1 MAYRRTP
8 AVQARLD
15 AQREAVLQAAV
26 LLLAERGYGGCTMAA
41 VADRAGI
48 ATGSLYQHFAN
59 KAELS
64 VELFRRV
71 VTREIDAVNAA
82 VAQRDTPQLRIAAVV
97 ETFAARALRVPRLA
111 YALLVEP
118 ADAVVDG
125 ERLVFRRAFRDV
137 IAAEIAAAVAS
148 GELPEQDP
156 VLTAAALVGAVGEA
170 LAGPLAATPGRGR
183 VARGSNAAMRG
194 SATATPAGAT
204 ATPAGTTA
212 TPAGAT
218 ATPAS
223 STDTPAGN
231 GATDPRAVAAEVVPA
246 LVSFTLRALGGRDD
260 SDA

>member
-15 AQREAVLQAAV
+15 AQREAVLQSAV
-26 LLLAERGYGGCTMAA
+26 GLLAERGYGGCTMAA

-48 ATGSLYQHFAN
+48 ATGSVYQHFAN

-64 VELFRRV
+64 VQLFRRV
-71 VTREIDAVNAA
+71 VNHEIAAVNAA
-82 VAQRDTPQLRIAAVV
+82 VARRETPEQRIAAVV
-97 ETFAARALRVPRLA
+97 ETFAARALRAPRLA

-118 ADAVVDG
+118 ADAVVDT

-137 IAAEIAAAVAS
+137 IATEIAAAVAS
-148 GELPEQDP
+148 GRLPEQDP

-170 LAGPLAATPGRGR
+170 LAGPLAAAPVGQ
-183 VARGSNAAMRG
+183 ADPNAGQADPDVE
-194 SATATPAGAT
+194 ATTVEATT
-204 ATPAGTTA
+204 
-212 TPAGAT
+212 
-218 ATPAS
+218 
-223 STDTPAGN
+223 
-231 GATDPRAVAAEVVPA
+231 EVVPA

>member
-15 AQREAVLQAAV
+15 AQREAVLQSAV
-26 LLLAERGYGGCTMAA
+26 GLLAERGYGGCTMAA

-64 VELFRRV
+64 VQLFRRV
-71 VTREIDAVNAA
+71 VTREMAAVNAA
-82 VAQRDTPQLRIAAVV
+82 VALRDTPRQRIAAVV
-97 ETFAARALRVPRLA
+97 ETFATRALRAPRLA

-118 ADAVVDG
+118 ADTVVDG

-137 IAAEIAAAVAS
+137 IATEIAAAVAA

-170 LAGPLAATPGRGR
+170 LAGPLAAQPSGPQPPDARLPGPQP
-183 VARGSNAAMRG
+183 SYPQP
-194 SATATPAGAT
+194 S
-204 ATPAGTTA
+204 
-212 TPAGAT
+212 
-218 ATPAS
+218 
-223 STDTPAGN
+223 
-231 GATDPRAVAAEVVPA
+231 DPRPHSDPQRATAEVVPA

>member
-1 MAYRRTP
+1 MAYRRTA

-15 AQREAVLQAAV
+15 AQREAVLESAV
-26 LLLAERGYGGCTMAA
+26 GLLAERGYGGCTMAA

-64 VELFRRV
+64 VQLFRRV
-71 VTREIDAVNAA
+71 VTHEIDAVNAA
-82 VAQRDTPQLRIAAVV
+82 VARRETPQQRIAAVV
-97 ETFAARALRVPRLA
+97 ETFAARALRAPRLA

-137 IAAEIAAAVAS
+137 IATEIAAAVAK

-170 LAGPLAATPGRGR
+170 LAGPLAAAP
-183 VARGSNAAMRG
+183 GSNVHG
-194 SATATPAGAT
+194 SSAPGSGAPGSSAPGSSAPESEGAT
-204 ATPAGTTA
+204 AA
-212 TPAGAT
+212 
-218 ATPAS
+218 
-223 STDTPAGN
+223 
-231 GATDPRAVAAEVVPA
+231 VVPA

>member
-15 AQREAVLQAAV
+15 AQREAVLQSAV
-26 LLLAERGYGGCTMAA
+26 GLLAERGYGGCTMAA

-64 VELFRRV
+64 VQLFRRV
-71 VTREIDAVNAA
+71 VTREMAAVNAA
-82 VAQRDTPQLRIAAVV
+82 VALRDTPRQRIAAVV
-97 ETFAARALRVPRLA
+97 ETFATRALRAPRLA

-118 ADAVVDG
+118 ADTVVDG

-137 IAAEIAAAVAS
+137 IATEIAAAVAA

-170 LAGPLAATPGRGR
+170 LAGPLAAQPSGPQPPDARLPGPQPSDPQPSGPRPHSDPQR
-183 VARGSNAAMRG
+183 
-194 SATATPAGAT
+194 AT
-204 ATPAGTTA
+204 
-212 TPAGAT
+212 
-218 ATPAS
+218 
-223 STDTPAGN
+223 
-231 GATDPRAVAAEVVPA
+231 AEVVPA

>member
-26 LLLAERGYGGCTMAA
+26 GLLAERGYGGCSMAA
-41 VADRAGI
+41 VADRTGI
-48 ATGSLYQHFAN
+48 ATGSLYQHFAG

-71 VTREIDAVNAA
+71 VTREIAAVTAA
-82 VAQRDTPQLRIAAVV
+82 VACRETPRQRIAAVV
-97 ETFAARALRVPRLA
+97 ETFATRALRAPVLA

-118 ADAVVDG
+118 ADAVVDA

-137 IAAEIAAAVAS
+137 IATEIAAAVAA
-148 GELPEQDP
+148 GQLPRQEP
-156 VLTAAALVGAVGEA
+156 ELTAAALVGAVAEA
-170 LAGPLAATPGRGR
+170 LAGPLGAAPEAAAPAAAEAATPE
-183 VARGSNAAMRG
+183 AAT
-194 SATATPAGAT
+194 S
-204 ATPAGTTA
+204 GTV
-212 TPAGAT
+212 P
-218 ATPAS
+218 
-223 STDTPAGN
+223 
-231 GATDPRAVAAEVVPA
+231 EVVPA

>member
-15 AQREAVLQAAV
+15 AQRETVLQAAA

-64 VELFRRV
+64 VQLFRRV
-71 VTREIDAVNAA
+71 VTREMAAVNAA
-82 VAQRDTPQLRIAAVV
+82 VALRETPRQRIAAVV
-97 ETFAARALRVPRLA
+97 ETFAARALRAPRLA

-137 IAAEIAAAVAS
+137 IATEITAAVAS

-170 LAGPLAATPGRGR
+170 LAGPLAAAPTR
-183 VARGSNAAMRG
+183 
-194 SATATPAGAT
+194 AT
-204 ATPAGTTA
+204 GTT
-212 TPAGAT
+212 
-218 ATPAS
+218 
-223 STDTPAGN
+223 
-231 GATDPRAVAAEVVPA
+231 GATDTAKSTETAAPTESAVTTDVVPA

>member
-1 MAYRRTP
+1 MRAAGPADRSDPLPEVVNQCFNISVAYRRTP

-15 AQREAVLQAAV
+15 AQRETVLQAAA

-64 VELFRRV
+64 VQLFRRV
-71 VTREIDAVNAA
+71 VTREMAAVNAA
-82 VAQRDTPQLRIAAVV
+82 VALRETPRQRIAAVV
-97 ETFAARALRVPRLA
+97 ETFAARALRAPRLA

-137 IAAEIAAAVAS
+137 IATEIAAAVAS

-170 LAGPLAATPGRGR
+170 LAGPLAAAPTR
-183 VARGSNAAMRG
+183 
-194 SATATPAGAT
+194 ATS
-204 ATPAGTTA
+204 TTRA
-212 TPAGAT
+212 
-218 ATPAS
+218 
-223 STDTPAGN
+223 TDTAKSTETAAPTESAVT
-231 GATDPRAVAAEVVPA
+231 TDVVPA

>member
-15 AQREAVLQAAV
+15 AQREAVLHAAV
-26 LLLAERGYGGCTMAA
+26 GLLAERGYRGCSMAA

-71 VTREIDAVNAA
+71 VTREIAA
-82 VAQRDTPQLRIAAVV
+82 VTEAVARRDSPQQRIAAVV
-97 ETFAARALRVPRLA
+97 ETFAGRALRAPRLA

-118 ADAVVDG
+118 ADAVVDA
-125 ERLVFRRAFRDV
+125 ERLVFRLAFRDV
-137 IAAEIAAAVAS
+137 IAAEIAAAVAA
-148 GELPEQDP
+148 GQLPEQDP
-156 VLTAAALVGAVGEA
+156 ELTAAALVGAVGEA
-170 LAGPLAATPGRGR
+170 LAGPLAAAPAAER
-183 VARGSNAAMRG
+183 ARTAAAAATTA
-194 SATATPAGAT
+194 ATATAT
-204 ATPAGTTA
+204 TTA
-212 TPAGAT
+212 AATTTANVAPDTTGTP
-218 ATPAS
+218 PA
-223 STDTPAGN
+223 A
-231 GATDPRAVAAEVVPA
+231 PRDNPPEVVPA

>member
-15 AQREAVLQAAV
+15 AQREAVLQSAV
-26 LLLAERGYGGCTMAA
+26 GLLAERGYGGCTMAA

-48 ATGSLYQHFAN
+48 ATGSLYQHFSG
-59 KAELS
+59 KADLS
-64 VELFRRV
+64 VQLFRRV
-71 VTREIDAVNAA
+71 VTHEIDAVNAA
-82 VAQRDTPQLRIAAVV
+82 VAVRDTPQRRIAAVV
-97 ETFAARALRVPRLA
+97 ETFAARALRAPRLA

-118 ADAVVDG
+118 ADAVVDE

-137 IAAEIAAAVAS
+137 IATEIAAAVAS

-170 LAGPLAATPGRGR
+170 LAGPLAAAP
-183 VARGSNAAMRG
+183 V
-194 SATATPAGAT
+194 TPAAPAART
-204 ATPAGTTA
+204 TPATTLEA
-212 TPAGAT
+212 DPERRD
-218 ATPAS
+218 S
-223 STDTPAGN
+223 SPSDNPTSDSSPGDSPPSDSSPGDNPPSDT
-231 GATDPRAVAAEVVPA
+231 TTVVPA

>member
-15 AQREAVLQAAV
+15 AQREAVLQSAV
-26 LLLAERGYGGCTMAA
+26 GLLAERGYGGCTMAA

-48 ATGSLYQHFAN
+48 ATGSLYQHFSG
-59 KAELS
+59 KVDLS
-64 VELFRRV
+64 VQLFRRV
-71 VTREIDAVNAA
+71 VSHEIDAVNAA
-82 VAQRDTPQLRIAAVV
+82 VAVRDTPQRRIAAVV
-97 ETFAARALRVPRLA
+97 ETFAARALRAPRLA

-118 ADAVVDG
+118 ADAVVDE

-137 IAAEIAAAVAS
+137 IATEIAAAVAS

-170 LAGPLAATPGRGR
+170 LAGPLAAAPGTPT
-183 VARGSNAAMRG
+183 AR
-194 SATATPAGAT
+194 TTPARALEADPEQHDG
-204 ATPAGTTA
+204 TP
-212 TPAGAT
+212 
-218 ATPAS
+218 S
-223 STDTPAGN
+223 DTPTSDSPPSDTPTSDSTPSDN
-231 GATDPRAVAAEVVPA
+231 PPSDTTTVVPA

>member
-1 MAYRRTP
+1 MRPTGGNSAAHPLPEAVNRCFNASVAYRRTP

-26 LLLAERGYGGCTMAA
+26 LLLAERGYRGCSMAA

-71 VTREIDAVNAA
+71 VTREIAAVNEA
-82 VAQRDTPQLRIAAVV
+82 VARRDAPLQRIAAVV
-97 ETFAARALRVPRLA
+97 ETFAARALRAPRLA
-111 YALLVEP
+111 YVLLVEP
-118 ADAVVDG
+118 ADAVVDA

-137 IAAEIAAAVAS
+137 IATEIAAAVAA
-148 GELPEQDP
+148 GRLPRQDP
-156 VLTAAALVGAVGEA
+156 ELTAAGIVGAVGEA
-170 LAGPLAATPGRGR
+170 LAGPLAEAHAPATG
-183 VARGSNAAMRG
+183 
-194 SATATPAGAT
+194 
-204 ATPAGTTA
+204 
-212 TPAGAT
+212 
-218 ATPAS
+218 
-223 STDTPAGN
+223 DTP
-231 GATDPRAVAAEVVPA
+231 PEVVPA

>member
-15 AQREAVLQAAV
+15 AQREAVLQSAV
-26 LLLAERGYGGCTMAA
+26 GLLAERGYGGCTMAA

-48 ATGSLYQHFAN
+48 ATGSLYQHFTG

-64 VELFRRV
+64 VQLFRRV
-71 VTREIDAVNAA
+71 VGHEIDAVNAA
-82 VAQRDTPQLRIAAVV
+82 VALRDTPRQRIAAVV
-97 ETFAARALRVPRLA
+97 ETFAARALRAPRLA

-118 ADAVVDG
+118 ADAVVDE

-137 IAAEIAAAVAS
+137 IATEIAAAVAA

-170 LAGPLAATPGRGR
+170 LAGPLAAAPP
-183 VARGSNAAMRG
+183 APPAAVPAG
-194 SATATPAGAT
+194 SAPAATAPPAGPADAARPEQAADPAT
-204 ATPAGTTA
+204 
-212 TPAGAT
+212 
-218 ATPAS
+218 
-223 STDTPAGN
+223 
-231 GATDPRAVAAEVVPA
+231 VVPA

>member
-15 AQREAVLQAAV
+15 AQREAVLQSAV
-26 LLLAERGYGGCTMAA
+26 GLLAERGYGGCTMAA

-48 ATGSLYQHFAN
+48 ATGSLYQHFSG

-64 VELFRRV
+64 VQLFRRV
-71 VTREIDAVNAA
+71 VTHEIDAVNAA
-82 VAQRDTPQLRIAAVV
+82 VALRDTPRQRIAAVV

-118 ADAVVDG
+118 ADAVVDE

-137 IAAEIAAAVAS
+137 IATEIAAAVAS

-170 LAGPLAATPGRGR
+170 LAGPLAAAPVAAGPERGD
-183 VARGSNAAMRG
+183 GTTSS
-194 SATATPAGAT
+194 SATTSSIT
-204 ATPAGTTA
+204 ASGGTRSDSTA
-212 TPAGAT
+212 
-218 ATPAS
+218 
-223 STDTPAGN
+223 
-231 GATDPRAVAAEVVPA
+231 VVPA

>member
-15 AQREAVLQAAV
+15 AQREAVLQSAV
-26 LLLAERGYGGCTMAA
+26 GLLAERGYGGCTMAA

-48 ATGSLYQHFAN
+48 ATGSLYQHFAG

-71 VTREIDAVNAA
+71 VTHEIDAVNAA
-82 VAQRDTPQLRIAAVV
+82 VALRDTPRQRIAAVV
-97 ETFAARALRVPRLA
+97 ETFAARALRAPRLA

-118 ADAVVDG
+118 ADAVVDV

-137 IAAEIAAAVAS
+137 IATEIAVAVAS

-170 LAGPLAATPGRGR
+170 LAGPLAAAP
-183 VARGSNAAMRG
+183 VEAAG
-194 SATATPAGAT
+194 PEHGD
-204 ATPAGTTA
+204 
-212 TPAGAT
+212 
-218 ATPAS
+218 
-223 STDTPAGN
+223 DTPRDDTPRDDTPRGN
-231 GATDPRAVAAEVVPA
+231 TPSDNTTVVPA

>member
-15 AQREAVLQAAV
+15 AQREAVLQSAV
-26 LLLAERGYGGCTMAA
+26 GLLAERGYGGCTMAA

-64 VELFRRV
+64 VQLFRRV
-71 VTREIDAVNAA
+71 VTREMAAVNAA
-82 VAQRDTPQLRIAAVV
+82 VALRDTPRQRIAAVV
-97 ETFAARALRVPRLA
+97 ETFATRALRAPRLA

-118 ADAVVDG
+118 ADTVVDG

-137 IAAEIAAAVAS
+137 IATEIAAAVAA

-170 LAGPLAATPGRGR
+170 LAGPLAAQPSGPQPPDAQPYDPQPSGPQPH
-183 VARGSNAAMRG
+183 S
-194 SATATPAGAT
+194 
-204 ATPAGTTA
+204 
-212 TPAGAT
+212 
-218 ATPAS
+218 
-223 STDTPAGN
+223 
-231 GATDPRAVAAEVVPA
+231 DPRPHSDPQRATAEVVPA

>member
-15 AQREAVLQAAV
+15 AQREAVLQSAV

-82 VAQRDTPQLRIAAVV
+82 VALRDTPRQRIAAVV
-97 ETFAARALRVPRLA
+97 ETFATRALRVPRLA

-137 IAAEIAAAVAS
+137 IAAEIATAVAG
-148 GELPEQDP
+148 GELPPQDP

-170 LAGPLAATPGRGR
+170 LAGPLSTAPARLPARLPVRASAKAPESAEAAETPATPE
-183 VARGSNAAMRG
+183 AAE
-194 SATATPAGAT
+194 TPATPEAAAPEAPGA
-204 ATPAGTTA
+204 PESEGSTT
-212 TPAGAT
+212 
-218 ATPAS
+218 
-223 STDTPAGN
+223 
-231 GATDPRAVAAEVVPA
+231 EVVPA

>member
-26 LLLAERGYGGCTMAA
+26 GLLAERGYGGCTMAA

-48 ATGSLYQHFAN
+48 ATGSMYQHFAS

-71 VTREIDAVNAA
+71 VTREVAA
-82 VAQRDTPQLRIAAVV
+82 VHEAVARHDTPRTRIAAVV
-97 ETFAARALRVPRLA
+97 ETFAARALRAPRLA
-111 YALLVEP
+111 HALLVEP
-118 ADAVVDG
+118 ADTVVDA

-137 IAAEIAAAVAS
+137 IAAEITAALATGDVP
-148 GELPEQDP
+148 GQDP
-156 VLTAAALVGAVGEA
+156 ELTAAAIVGAVGEA
-170 LAGPLAATPGRGR
+170 LAGPLAA
-183 VARGSNAAMRG
+183 ARPPDTR
-194 SATATPAGAT
+194 TAP
-204 ATPAGTTA
+204 P
-212 TPAGAT
+212 
-218 ATPAS
+218 
-223 STDTPAGN
+223 
-231 GATDPRAVAAEVVPA
+231 EVVPA

>member
-15 AQREAVLQAAV
+15 AQREAVLQSAV
-26 LLLAERGYGGCTMAA
+26 GLLAERGYGGCTMAA

-64 VELFRRV
+64 VQLFRRV
-71 VTREIDAVNAA
+71 VTREMAAVNAA
-82 VAQRDTPQLRIAAVV
+82 VALRDTPRQRIAAVV
-97 ETFAARALRVPRLA
+97 ETFATRALRAPRLA

-118 ADAVVDG
+118 ADTVVDG

-137 IAAEIAAAVAS
+137 IATEIAAAVAA

-170 LAGPLAATPGRGR
+170 LAGPLAAQPSGPQPSGPQPSDAQPYDPQPSGPRPHSDPQR
-183 VARGSNAAMRG
+183 
-194 SATATPAGAT
+194 AT
-204 ATPAGTTA
+204 
-212 TPAGAT
+212 
-218 ATPAS
+218 
-223 STDTPAGN
+223 
-231 GATDPRAVAAEVVPA
+231 AEVVPA